1 MMKGR
6 MKILIGYDGSEYA
19 DAAIDDLR
27 RAGLPREATAVVLSV
42 IESWSLAPSGFELM
56 EDTDEMIQI
65 KETARRGAA
74 RVKSLMPEWD
84 VEPEV
89 AVGSPG
95 SAILEKSEVWNPD
108 LIVVGS
114 HGRRVAGRIFF
125 GSASLKLA
133 HEAHCTVRVARA
145 RREGP
150 ARPSRVI
157 IGVDGSKGS
166 EEAVNAV
173 ASRHWPENSEA
184 RIVNACWRIPT
195 ATSESL
201 LSQIAGQIAGWIAE
215 EHARVK
221 VAIDAAFEKLRQA
234 GLRTSVVV
242 KEEEPKALLLN
253 EAEGWNADCIFVS
266 ARGVGRVERLL
277 TGSVSSAVAAR
288 AHCSVEIVRVA

>member
-6 MKILIGYDGSEYA
+6 VKILIGYDGSEYA
-19 DAAIDDLR
+19 DAAIDDMR
-27 RAGLPREATAVVLSV
+27 RAGLPGEATAVVFSV

-56 EDTDEMIQI
+56 EGTDEMIQI
-65 KETARRGAA
+65 KATARRGAA
-74 RVKSLMPEWD
+74 RVKSLMPEWE

-89 AVGSPG
+89 AVGSPA
-95 SAILEKSEVWNPD
+95 SAILEKSGAWNPD

-114 HGRRVAGRIFF
+114 HGRRAVGRIFF

-150 ARPSRVI
+150 AGPLRLIV
-157 IGVDGSKGS
+157 GVDGSKGS
-166 EEAVNAV
+166 EEAVDVV

-184 RIVNACWRIPT
+184 RIVNACWGIPT
-195 ATSESL
+195 ATSEPM
-201 LSQIAGQIAGWIAE
+201 LSQIAGWIAE
-215 EHARVK
+215 EHARLK
-221 VAIDAAFEKLRQA
+221 VAIDAAYEKLRQA
-234 GLRTSVVV
+234 GLLTSVVV

-253 EAEGWNADCIFVS
+253 EAEGWNADCIFVG

-288 AHCSVEIVRVA
+288 AHCSVEIVRVI

>member
-1 MMKGR
+1 MRER
-6 MKILIGYDGSEYA
+6 MRILIGYDGSECA

-27 RAGLPREATAVVLSV
+27 RAGLPGEATAVVLSV
-42 IESWSLAPSGFELM
+42 IESWSLSPSGFELIDGM
-56 EDTDEMIQI
+56 DEHIQI
-65 KETARRGAA
+65 KATAGRGVS
-74 RVKSLMPEWD
+74 RVKSMMPEWE

-89 AVGSPG
+89 AVGSPA
-95 SAILEKSEVWNPD
+95 SAILEKSGAWNPD

-114 HGRRVAGRIFF
+114 HGRTAAGRFFF

-145 RREGP
+145 LRERP
-150 ARPSRVI
+150 ARPPRVI

-166 EEAVNAV
+166 EEAVNVV

-184 RIVNACWRIPT
+184 RIINACWRIPP
-195 ATSESL
+195 ATSEPML
-201 LSQIAGQIAGWIAE
+201 NRIAGWIAE
-215 EHARVK
+215 EQARIK
-221 VAIDAAFEKLRQA
+221 VVIDAAVEKLRRP

-253 EAEGWNADCIFVS
+253 EAEGWNADCIFVG

>member
-1 MMKGR
+1 MKER
-6 MKILIGYDGSEYA
+6 MRILIGYDGSEYA

-27 RAGLPREATAVVLSV
+27 WAGLPREATAVVLSV
-42 IESWSLAPSGFELM
+42 IESWSLAPTGFELM

-65 KETARRGAA
+65 KATARRGAA
-74 RVKSLMPEWD
+74 HVKSLMPKWD

-95 SAILEKSEVWNPD
+95 SAILEKSEAWNSD

-145 RREGP
+145 RREGS

-166 EEAVNAV
+166 EEAVNAA

-195 ATSESL
+195 ATSEPL
-201 LSQIAGQIAGWIAE
+201 LSQIAGWIAE

-221 VAIDAAFEKLRQA
+221 AAIDVSFEKLRHA
-234 GLRTSVVV
+234 GLRPSVVV

-253 EAEGWNADCIFVS
+253 EAEDWNADCIFVG

-288 AHCSVEIVRVA
+288 AHCSVEIVRVAKT

>member
-6 MKILIGYDGSEYA
+6 MNILIGYDGSEYA

-27 RAGLPREATAVVLSV
+27 RAGLPREANAVVLSV

-56 EDTDEMIQI
+56 ENTDEMIQI
-65 KETARRGAA
+65 KATARLGAA
-74 RVKSLMPEWD
+74 RVKSLMPEWE

-89 AVGSPG
+89 AVGSPA
-95 SAILEKSEVWNPD
+95 SAILEKSEAWNPD

-150 ARPSRVI
+150 ARPLRVI

-195 ATSESL
+195 ATSEPM
-201 LSQIAGQIAGWIAE
+201 LSQIAGWIAE

-221 VAIDAAFEKLRQA
+221 VAIDAAYEKLRQA

-253 EAEGWNADCIFVS
+253 EAEGWNADCIFVG

>member
-1 MMKGR
+1 
-6 MKILIGYDGSEYA
+6 
-19 DAAIDDLR
+19 
-27 RAGLPREATAVVLSV
+27 
-42 IESWSLAPSGFELM
+42 
-56 EDTDEMIQI
+56 
-65 KETARRGAA
+65 
-74 RVKSLMPEWD
+74 
-84 VEPEV
+84 
-89 AVGSPG
+89 
-95 SAILEKSEVWNPD
+95 
-108 LIVVGS
+108 
-114 HGRRVAGRIFF
+114 AGRIFF

-221 VAIDAAFEKLRQA
+221 VAIDEEWGGSRGFLPAACHPPSPRAPTVRSKSSASPKPDRLNPRYQSNRLNSVTRSNPPWRRAAHIPQRPLRDKSAQSPLQFAFESAIAFKR
-234 GLRTSVVV
+234 REFRFRS
-242 KEEEPKALLLN
+242 ELL
-253 EAEGWNADCIFVS
+253 DC
-266 ARGVGRVERLL
+266 
-277 TGSVSSAVAAR
+277 
-288 AHCSVEIVRVA
+288 